1 MKSRDGKWILLTRPI
16 IWEMDS
22 ARACVRELDGFGGR
36 EKMVERGREEREEE
50 KREKEKRRGEEMVG
64 RQKERNE
71 KKKRV

>member
-22 ARACVRELDGFGGR
+22 ARACVSELDGFGGR

-50 KREKEKRRGEEMVG
+50 KREKEE
-64 RQKERNE
+64 
-71 KKKRV
+71 

>member
-22 ARACVRELDGFGGR
+22 ARACVSELDGFGGR

-50 KREKEKRRGEEMVG
+50 KREKEKTRGGDGPTRRKEEYSYG
-64 RQKERNE
+64 GD
-71 KKKRV
+71 